1 MTRARR
7 GPSGPEDVMTWNR
20 LSVLA
25 VIPARG
31 GSKGIPNK
39 NMRKVGGRSLIEHTA
54 RTAAALSWI
63 DRSVLST
70 DDEMIAEEG
79 RSCGLDVPFLRP
91 AELAGDL
98 SPAIEA
104 WRHAWLGSEEHYG
117 NRFDISLLLQPT
129 TPLRRNEDVERTV
142 RAMVD
147 GGHRA
152 AAAISRL
159 PGHYVPEKI
168 VKLDDQG
175 CISLHGKQNATL
187 TSRQAFPTYYFRNG
201 VCYAATRDA
210 VVRDRDTAERDCVGV
225 LIDEPVANID
235 DPLEL
240 EWAEFLAQRF
250 GQRCQ

>member
-1 MTRARR
+1 
-7 GPSGPEDVMTWNR
+7 MTWNR

-31 GSKGIPNK
+31 GSKGIPSK
-39 NMRKVGGRSLIEHTA
+39 NLCKVGGRSLIEHCA
-54 RTAAALSWI
+54 RTAAALGWI

-70 DDEMIAEEG
+70 DDEKIAEEG

-98 SPAIEA
+98 SPAIEV
-104 WRHAWLGSEEHYG
+104 WRHAWLACEEHYSC
-117 NRFDISLLLQPT
+117 RFDISVFLQPT
-129 TPLRRNEDVERTV
+129 TPLRRTADVERTV
-142 RAMVD
+142 RAMVE

-168 VKLDDQG
+168 VRLDAEG
-175 CISLHGKQNATL
+175 CLSLYGKQTA
-187 TSRQAFPTYYFRNG
+187 RQAFPAYYYRNG
-201 VCYAATRDA
+201 VCYSATRDA
-210 VVRDRDTAERDCVGV
+210 VVCDRDTTERDCLGV

-235 DPLEL
+235 EPLEL
-240 EWAEFLAQRF
+240 EWAEFLAQRSGERF
-250 GQRCQ
+250 Q